1 MYDEFTTT
9 TKQSLENKSSEVTN
23 ILDKAAMMLLCSTM
37 ARRNHQLFGIPNQDI
52 DFVFSLK
59 NFMVS
64 LILLSTI
71 TLGQKLDLIYE
82 IFDWSD
88 GEGSGL
94 DQKALKLLC
103 NTVLNRNLQFVPS
116 NQSDNMVDLLYQGEA
131 GCITSVTYSS
141 YHPNSGQPLSFNYL
155 MKLVKE
161 KQSFIG
167 KDFEDFERE
176 NEFINTLDLTKPF
189 QDILWKHHNLFGC
202 KSL

>member
-1 MYDEFTTT
+1 
-9 TKQSLENKSSEVTN
+9 
-23 ILDKAAMMLLCSTM
+23 
-37 ARRNHQLFGIPNQDI
+37 
-52 DFVFSLK
+52 
-59 NFMVS
+59 MVS

-82 IFDWSD
+82 IFDWND